1 MVELVEVAGPA
12 SVSVD
17 VWGGADKSAT
27 VSFHQNTQSNS
38 RKSKYIIHN
47 VSCTLKTHHRVATVD
62 LRRKMKYE
70 IKWKWSEAHM
80 EWQLVYSDVSLA

>member
-27 VSFHQNTQSNS
+27 VSFHQNT
-38 RKSKYIIHN
+38 HN
-47 VSCTLKTHHRVATVD
+47 QIQENRNV
-62 LRRKMKYE
+62 
-70 IKWKWSEAHM
+70 
-80 EWQLVYSDVSLA
+80 